1 MSKLNEEGKLI
12 EPSKMKN
19 SKFFDILKN
28 NNVDEIKEFLMKN
41 GKIHP
46 TCPIRKLSEEEI
58 EIKKKELC
66 LEYR

>member
-28 NNVDEIKEFLMKN
+28 NNVDEIKEFLMK
-41 GKIHP
+41 
-46 TCPIRKLSEEEI
+46 KLMI
-58 EIKKKELC
+58 MF
-66 LEYR
+66 